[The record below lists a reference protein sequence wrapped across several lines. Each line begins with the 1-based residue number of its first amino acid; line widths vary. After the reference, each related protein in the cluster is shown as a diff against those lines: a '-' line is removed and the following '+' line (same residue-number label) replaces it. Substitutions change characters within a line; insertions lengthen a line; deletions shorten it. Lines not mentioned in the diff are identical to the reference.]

1 MRECPDI
8 AKIYILLRSKNGHT
22 PSQRLEEF
30 ITSNFF
36 KLCGRVNQELL
47 RKKLVA
53 VVGDITV
60 PQFGMSNEDR
70 QLLIDN
76 VNIVFHSAASVK
88 FDDPLR

>member
-1 MRECPDI
+1 MYECPDI
-8 AKIYILLRSKNGHT
+8 SKIYILLRSKNGHS

-30 ITSNFF
+30 VTSNFF
-36 KLCGRVNQELL
+36 KVCGRVNQDFL

-60 PQFGMSNEDR
+60 PQFGMSPEDR
-70 QLLIDN
+70 QTLIDN

-88 FDDPLR
+88 FDDPLK